1 MQGGGVVLLLGAG
14 LVTEGVAAQDDAMQ
28 ELEDPILTGGMHA
41 LLGPP
46 CSADTSIPSTVM
58 DRSDTFVPSSG
69 KDRSAECRLALLV

>member
-46 CSADTSIPSTVM
+46 CSADTSIPSNVM
-58 DRSDTFVPSSG
+58 DRSDTFIPSSEWKG
-69 KDRSAECRLALLV
+69 